1 MGLISMIWQRNYCHE
16 TPYDN
21 RMIQIRHLILLLLFA
36 HSNVAISQNIS
47 QDSLVKGKFPLV
59 IGSIGFATDSM
70 EIVAGNV
77 PGGEVTTFEFE
88 IYNFGNAPVTFTNG
102 RSNHFVTQKFEPKTL
117 MPSTSGRMIVEF
129 NADPELSL
137 GEFKAEISI
146 ISSDKI
152 NPYKFLYLIV
162 NVEEGT
168 SGNGFQGKFDSVPH
182 MVFDHYNYDYGH
194 LVRGKKLYHTF
205 LISNYG
211 ALPLSITD
219 IVPPK
224 GITIVDRPV
233 HPILTGEQAILR
245 LKINTHGRVG
255 VQHQSVFVHSNDPA
269 SSLVI
274 LGIHG
279 SVRIYPAHKKTS
291 VQCNE

>member
-1 MGLISMIWQRNYCHE
+1 
-16 TPYDN
+16 
-21 RMIQIRHLILLLLFA
+21 
-36 HSNVAISQNIS
+36 
-47 QDSLVKGKFPLV
+47 
-59 IGSIGFATDSM
+59 
-70 EIVAGNV
+70 
-77 PGGEVTTFEFE
+77 
-88 IYNFGNAPVTFTNG
+88 
-102 RSNHFVTQKFEPKTL
+102 

-129 NADPELSL
+129 NADSELSL

-146 ISSDKI
+146 ISSDNK

-162 NVEEGT
+162 NIEEGN
-168 SGNGFQGKFDSVPH
+168 SGGFQGKFDSVPH

-219 IVPPK
+219 IETPK
-224 GITIVDRPV
+224 GITVVDRPV
-233 HPILTGEQAILR
+233 QPILSGEQAILR
-245 LKINTHGRVG
+245 IKINTHGRVG
-255 VQHQSVFVHSNDPA
+255 VQHQSVFVHSNDP
-269 SSLVI
+269 SSALVI